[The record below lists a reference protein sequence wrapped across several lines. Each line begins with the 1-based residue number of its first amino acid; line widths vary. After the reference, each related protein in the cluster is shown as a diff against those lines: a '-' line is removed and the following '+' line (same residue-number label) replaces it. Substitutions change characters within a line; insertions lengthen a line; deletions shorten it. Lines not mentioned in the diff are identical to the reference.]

1 MVELG
6 KQRKGRWG
14 REGEGRREG
23 GEDTSVRVKDLGVH
37 EQPARAREEEDACRH
52 IGVVTRTAYYQQ
64 CQLRRTIQTPSV
76 GFHKCS
82 PAGFDNCIFSFDF

>member
-1 MVELG
+1 VG

-14 REGEGRREG
+14 GEGE
-23 GEDTSVRVKDLGVH
+23 EDTSVRVKDLGVH

-64 CQLRRTIQTPSV
+64 CQLR
-76 GFHKCS
+76 
-82 PAGFDNCIFSFDF
+82 